1 MTPRVPGARPD
12 AFVTYGWCRVSYVIL
27 DSLARRG
34 VRVHAGDA
42 SRLAMCRASR
52 RCASFTR
59 TAHPYR
65 EPERYVE
72 DVAAALIRTGARVL
86 LPGHEDVLV
95 LARHRDRLPAGTLLA
110 APDPDLLEAV
120 RDKGRLAEI
129 ATRAGVAM
137 PETWTPH
144 DPAELHRIAAALP
157 YPAVVKPRVGN
168 SAKGITIVPDPAAC
182 VAAVERLVARHRLAP
197 ERWPLI
203 QAFAPGD
210 GYGVCLLYD
219 QGQLQAVFCERYLRA
234 KDGDFG
240 TSVLRESVHAPALV
254 EQARALLDPLGWH
267 GVAHLDFLH
276 DPVTG
281 KSALL
286 EVNPRFWGALDLAVR
301 AGVDFPWLLYR
312 MLTEG
317 DIEAREPVASYR
329 AGVTSRW
336 IVGELLHGVNRLR
349 RGQLGGAARWLGQ
362 VAGRRA
368 DGCDDLRWDDPLPLA
383 AEMTYYGSRFLA
395 AGSVNPVEEGM
406 LG

>member
-1 MTPRVPGARPD
+1 MSAGPTRTPRPD

-34 VRVHAGDA
+34 VRVHVGDA

-59 TAHPYR
+59 IANPYR
-65 EPERYVE
+65 EPERYVD
-72 DVAAALIRTGARVL
+72 DVAAALERTGARVL

-95 LARHRDRLPAGTLLA
+95 LARHRDRLPPGTRLA
-110 APDPDLLEAV
+110 APDPALLEAV
-120 RDKGRLAEI
+120 RDKGRLAGL
-129 ATRAGVAM
+129 AARAGVAM
-137 PETWTPH
+137 PATWTPR
-144 DPAELHRIAAALP
+144 DPAELRRIAADLS
-157 YPAVVKPRVGN
+157 YPAVVKPRLGN
-168 SAKGITIVPDPAAC
+168 SAKGISIVPDAAAC
-182 VAAVERLVARHRLAP
+182 IAAVEKLVAEHRLAP

-203 QAFAPGD
+203 QSFAPGD

-219 QGQLQAVFCERYLRA
+219 RGRPRAAFCERYLRA

-240 TSVLRESVHAPALV
+240 TSVLRASVHAPALV
-254 EQARALLDPLGWH
+254 AQARGLLDPLGWH

-276 DPVTG
+276 DPASG
-281 KSALL
+281 SSALL

-312 MLTEG
+312 LLTEG
-317 DIEAREPVASYR
+317 EVEPLEPAAYR

-336 IVGELLHGVNRLR
+336 IVGELLHGMNRLR
-349 RGQLGGAARWLGQ
+349 RGQLGGAARWLGE

-383 AEMTYYGSRFLA
+383 AEMAYYGSRFLA

>member
-1 MTPRVPGARPD
+1 MSPPLPG

-59 TAHPYR
+59 TANPYR
-65 EPERYVE
+65 EPERFVA
-72 DVAAALIRTGARVL
+72 DVAAALARTGARVL
-86 LPGHEDVLV
+86 LPGHEDLLV
-95 LARHRDRLPAGTLLA
+95 LARHRGRLPPGTLLA
-110 APDPDLLEAV
+110 AADPDLLEAV
-120 RDKGRLAEI
+120 RDKGRLAGL
-129 ATRAGVAM
+129 AARAGVAM
-137 PETWTPH
+137 PETWTPR
-144 DPAELHRIAAALP
+144 DPDELRRMAAGIP

-168 SAKGITIVPDPAAC
+168 SAKGVAIVADAAAC
-182 VAAVERLVARHRLAP
+182 VAAVERLVAEHRLAP
-197 ERWPLI
+197 ERWPLL
-203 QAFAPGD
+203 QAFAPGE

-219 QGQLQAVFCERYLRA
+219 RGELRAAFCERYLRA

-240 TSVLRESVHAPALV
+240 TSVLRASVHAPALV

-276 DPVTG
+276 DPDSG
-281 KSALL
+281 RSALI
-286 EVNPRFWGALDLAVR
+286 EVNPR
-301 AGVDFPWLLYR
+301 FPWLLYR

-317 DIEAREPVASYR
+317 GVEPVTGYR

-336 IVGELLHGVNRLR
+336 IVGEMLHGVNRLR

-383 AEMTYYGSRFLA
+383 AEMAYYGSRFLGA
-395 AGSVNPVEEGM
+395 RSMNPVEEGM